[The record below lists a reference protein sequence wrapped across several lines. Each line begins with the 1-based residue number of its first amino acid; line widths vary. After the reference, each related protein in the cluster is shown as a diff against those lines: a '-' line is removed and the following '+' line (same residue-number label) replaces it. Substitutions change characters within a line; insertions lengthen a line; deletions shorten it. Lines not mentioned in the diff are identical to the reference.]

1 MKTIFITLL
10 LALALQADQAKVTQ
24 HFSVVTTKVQ
34 KEDVNLERKYYGYVT
49 VDESKVTD
57 VVPRFSG
64 YVEQLFADKLY
75 KYVKKGEPLA
85 KVYSPEVYKAKD
97 EYLRSYRY
105 GKKQNSP
112 GMIKSAKMKLLL
124 LGVSP
129 SEVDAVVKKGSANEL
144 TTIYAPRSGYIF
156 SKSVNEGGSFKKGG
170 KLFEI
175 VSLSDVWIRIKV
187 NDTDIEWVRG
197 VKQFDVSFDGL
208 KKAYKAALDIIE
220 PKLDPKESR
229 YTVRTVL
236 QNDGEVYPGM
246 YAKVEAYKKVG
257 QRLVVPAS
265 AVIRKNGK
273 YYAFLATEFKGEFEP
288 VEVEVKRIGDRYIV
302 KSGLQEGDVIVKSA
316 MFMMDSDA
324 EINSLY

>member
-1 MKTIFITLL
+1 MKTILLTLL
-10 LALALQADQAKVTQ
+10 LGLTLWADQAKVTQ
-24 HFSVVTTKVQ
+24 HFNVVTTKVK
-34 KEDVNLERKYYGYVT
+34 KEDVRLSRKYYGYVT
-49 VDESKVTD
+49 VDESKVSD

-64 YVEQLFADKLY
+64 YVEKLYADKLY

-85 KVYSPEVYKAKD
+85 TVYSPEVFKAKD

-105 GKKQNSP
+105 GKRQNAP
-112 GMIKSAKMKLLL
+112 GMIKSAKLKLLL
-124 LGVSP
+124 LGVAP
-129 SEVDAVVKKGSANEL
+129 SEVDAVVKKGSAGEL

-156 SKSVNEGGSFKKGG
+156 SKSVNEGSSFKKGG
-170 KLFEI
+170 KLFAI

-197 VKQFDVSFDGL
+197 VKRFDVSFDGL
-208 KKAYKAALDIIE
+208 KKGYKAALDIIE
-220 PKLDPKESR
+220 PKLGLKESR
-229 YTVRTVL
+229 CTVRTVV

-246 YAKVEAYKKVG
+246 YAKVEASKKVG
-257 QRLVVPAS
+257 ERLVVPTS
-265 AVIRKNGK
+265 AAIRKNGK

-288 VEVEVKRIGDRYIV
+288 VEVKVKRIGDRYIV
-302 KSGLQEGDVIVKSA
+302 EKGLKEGDTIVESA

>member
-1 MKTIFITLL
+1 MTLL
-10 LALALQADQAKVTQ
+10 LVLGLHAEQAKVTQ
-24 HFSVVTTKVQ
+24 YFNVVTTQVK
-34 KEDVNLERKYYGYVT
+34 KENVSLSRKYFGYVS
-49 VDESKVTD
+49 VDESQVSD

-64 YVEQLFADKLY
+64 YVEKLYADKLY

-85 KVYSPEVYKAKD
+85 QVYSPEVYKAKD

-105 GKKQNSP
+105 GKRQNVP
-112 GMIKSAKMKLLL
+112 GMIRSAKMKLLL

-129 SEVDAVVKKGSANEL
+129 SEVDAVVKKQSADEL
-144 TTIYAPRSGYIF
+144 TTIYAQRSGYIF
-156 SKSVNEGGSFKKGG
+156 YKSVNEGSSFKKGA
-170 KLFEI
+170 KLFTI

-197 VKQFDVSFDGL
+197 VKRFSVSFDGL
-208 KKAYKAALDIIE
+208 KRSYKAALDIIE

-229 YTVRTVL
+229 YTVRTIV
-236 QNDGEVYPGM
+236 QNDGKIYPGM
-246 YAKVEAYKKVG
+246 YAKVEASKKVG
-257 QRLVVPAS
+257 ERLVVPAS

-288 VEVEVKRIGDRYIV
+288 VEVQARRIGDRYIV
-302 KSGLQEGDVIVKSA
+302 EKGLKEGDVIVKSA